1 MRFWD
6 TSGVIKLLVEEP
18 DTRRA
23 RELMAWD
30 EQMAVW
36 WCTPVECWSALA
48 RLRREE
54 RLAEPVVEAAT
65 ANLDILRGVWYEV
78 LPTEE
83 VRRQARR
90 VLRLHR
96 LRASDALQLAAAL
109 VWVDTF
115 EEGEFVCFDAR
126 LREAARLEGLLA
138 IM

>member
-18 DTRRA
+18 ETERA
-23 RELMAWD
+23 RELMISD

-36 WCTPVECWSALA
+36 WCSPVECWSALA
-48 RLRREE
+48 RLRPEDQMSE
-54 RLAEPVVEAAT
+54 DVVDRAS
-65 ANLDILRGVWYEV
+65 ANLDILRSAWYEIS
-78 LPTEE
+78 PTEE

-90 VLRLHR
+90 LLRLHR

-109 VWVDTF
+109 VWAGTF

-126 LREAARLEGLLA
+126 LREAARLEGLLVV
-138 IM
+138 M